1 MEHRHPEPTPSSFLD
16 KTLENLGDLQCQ
28 IFDEIKHRY
37 PYYKKDWKDAARYAK
52 ILIAPTIY
60 VFLNSL
66 IPALAFGQQIHD
78 NTGGT
83 FGISHVLTVT
93 AIGGITQALFGVS
106 LPLTLTKPSQTL
118 TFLLHVL
125 TVTAIGGITQAL
137 FGVSLP
143 LTLTQTKL

>member
-106 LPLTLTKPSQTL
+106 LPLTLT
-118 TFLLHVL
+118 
-125 TVTAIGGITQAL
+125 
-137 FGVSLP
+137 
-143 LTLTQTKL
+143 QTKL